1 MGNLPQF
8 QIKKRI
14 TILFFIFFLVSIILS
29 IRLAWIQVIN
39 SSDYQRIALDQRL
52 RELKVE
58 PKRGIIYDRNG
69 RELAISAS
77 SETVVAIP
85 LEIIDKEKTAE
96 SLSKVLNMNNE
107 TIYERITRKAS
118 AVYLERKVEEKTAEI
133 VRKMDLPGITFT
145 EESKRY
151 YPNENLLSHVLG
163 FAGIDSQGLDGIE
176 LSYDKYLKGIP
187 GMIEVERDAAGRS
200 IPDGVQEYIPPI
212 NGYNIY
218 LTIDEVIQYICE
230 RELDRAMKDFNISG
244 GSIIVMDPQNGG
256 ILALV
261 NRPDYNPNDFG
272 NYPQKY
278 WRNRAIS
285 DSFEPGSTFKII
297 TTAAALEEGVV
308 NENDIFVDPGYI
320 MVSGKRISCW
330 KAGGHGRQTF
340 AEVVKNSCNP
350 GFVQVGMRLGKE
362 SFFNYITAFGFGQK
376 TDIKL
381 PGEAKGLVYSYD
393 KIGPVELAT
402 ISFGQGI
409 AVTPIQLITAVS
421 AVANNGLLLEPRL
434 VKEVRNLDGE
444 IIEEFKKVP
453 VRQIV
458 SEETAKRTLKL
469 LENVVSDGTGESAQ
483 IEGFK
488 IGGKTGTAKHYGE
501 QIYDSSFIGIVPV
514 DNPQFVILVVLYD
527 ISGYPYYGSQTA
539 APIFRNVALDTL
551 RYLDIPPEI
560 LPLDKKDK
568 NEQYINI
575 PDICNLSIE
584 EAEYILRK
592 TGLNVKLEGR
602 ANIVL
607 KQIPLAGSRVRKN
620 STVIIFTESQ
630 EYEKKFYVA
639 VPDLIGFNS
648 ENAADLLAEL
658 GLKLIYNGK
667 GKVIK
672 QDIEPGTRIPGGSK
686 VRVEL
691 EE

>member
-1 MGNLPQF
+1 
-8 QIKKRI
+8 
-14 TILFFIFFLVSIILS
+14 
-29 IRLAWIQVIN
+29 
-39 SSDYQRIALDQRL
+39 
-52 RELKVE
+52 
-58 PKRGIIYDRNG
+58 
-69 RELAISAS
+69 
-77 SETVVAIP
+77 
-85 LEIIDKEKTAE
+85 
-96 SLSKVLNMNNE
+96 
-107 TIYERITRKAS
+107 
-118 AVYLERKVEEKTAEI
+118 
-133 VRKMDLPGITFT
+133 
-145 EESKRY
+145 
-151 YPNENLLSHVLG
+151 
-163 FAGIDSQGLDGIE
+163 
-176 LSYDKYLKGIP
+176 
-187 GMIEVERDAAGRS
+187 
-200 IPDGVQEYIPPI
+200 
-212 NGYNIY
+212 
-218 LTIDEVIQYICE
+218 
-230 RELDRAMKDFNISG
+230 
-244 GSIIVMDPQNGG
+244 
-256 ILALV
+256 
-261 NRPDYNPNDFG
+261 
-272 NYPQKY
+272 
-278 WRNRAIS
+278 
-285 DSFEPGSTFKII
+285 
-297 TTAAALEEGVV
+297 
-308 NENDIFVDPGYI
+308 
-320 MVSGKRISCW
+320 
-330 KAGGHGRQTF
+330 
-340 AEVVKNSCNP
+340 
-350 GFVQVGMRLGKE
+350 MRLGKE